1 MGDPGHQRK
10 VLEWAEWLQEH
21 VLEDVAHRQVVFSLP
36 KALRPVFL
44 RERELLR
51 ELPGCAW
58 RATQAYFHASF
69 QEKVIPGMVIAIQT
83 FSTASLLWNPHLHT
97 LCSEGGRDEK
107 GVFHTLS
114 LFDDTTLAELFR
126 HEVFKMLLSR
136 QRITETTIE
145 KMLSWRYTSGFSVHS
160 QTRLSGC
167 DAEGK
172 EQLARYIARN
182 PVSLKRMS
190 ITSEGMVHYTLGKC
204 RYPGD
209 KNHEVLDPLEFL
221 ARVCQHIP
229 DPYEPL
235 SFLVGRYSNRTRGLA
250 RKRDSEDGQEPA
262 CTTASDQEPDTPYRR
277 RCRKRW
283 AQLIQKVWLQDPL
296 VCSNCGGSMT
306 VISFITD
313 WPVIKKILDH
323 LDLSC
328 PEPPEPVAHS
338 PPADEFMHIP

>member
-1 MGDPGHQRK
+1 M
-10 VLEWAEWLQEH
+10 
-21 VLEDVAHRQVVFSLP
+21 AHRQVVFSLP